1 MTSSSQARFS
11 KSNGSVFEDLRL
23 PNAAAAVVTSSLA
36 ALVARHLRRRALAVA
51 DATKLLGL
59 SRKHASAL
67 ARGRLDGFTAE
78 RLMVLLTGLGLDID
92 IIVHDSPAPA
102 GYTGRIDVRG
112 SAPRR

>member
-11 KSNGSVFEDLRL
+11 KSSGNVFEDLRL
-23 PNAAAAVVTSSLA
+23 PDSTAAFVTSSLA
-36 ALVARHLRRRALAVA
+36 ALVARHVRRRALTAA
-51 DATKLLGL
+51 DVTTVLGL

-78 RLMVLLTGLGLDID
+78 RLMVLLARLGLDID
-92 IIVHDSPAPA
+92 IIVHESPAPA